1 MGGGVIGI
9 VLSYWFFLLG
19 ALFVARMLNMAQD
32 SAGMIQLVIVVTVV
46 FFGFQFLRQFIGN
59 KK

>member
-19 ALFVARMLNMAQD
+19 ALFVARMMNMAQD
-32 SAGMIQLVIVVTVV
+32 NAGMIQLVIVVTAV
-46 FFGFQFLRQFIGN
+46 FFGFQFIRQLFRN
-59 KK
+59 RK